1 MREAPNC
8 AEKCEKRLIV
18 RIYAG
23 NGLKCENVR
32 ETAKS
37 AMLHPRHFIFASV
50 ANSTQFSFQTAYLF
64 AAVSK

>member
-18 RIYAG
+18 QICAG
-23 NGLKCENVR
+23 INGLKCENVR

-37 AMLHPRHFIFASV
+37 EIPHPPHFIFASV
-50 ANSTQFSFQTAYLF
+50 AEGNYRTVGLPL
-64 AAVSK
+64 